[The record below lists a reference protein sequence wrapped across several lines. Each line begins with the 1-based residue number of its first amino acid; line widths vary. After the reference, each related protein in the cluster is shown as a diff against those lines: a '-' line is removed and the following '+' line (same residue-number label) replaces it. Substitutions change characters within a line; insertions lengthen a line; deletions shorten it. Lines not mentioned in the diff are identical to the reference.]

1 MRKFAY
7 LLIGCLAAFII
18 SVAFTACNNKDK
30 NDASIESSLVGVWEW
45 YYQEYGYSYL
55 LTVNA
60 NHTGSIV
67 VTSQNGS
74 GSVAQATFSWKCLSE
89 SIVRLVIESGNVPGM
104 GGEGNRLDFEVEFY
118 GSDRLVFTMTEY
130 PYESFGAFTRTENT
144 SSAGDDPKQKLVGTW
159 KLIAWKDSDT
169 QAYIP
174 WQDVYTTFT
183 VTTAG
188 TYTSVGYFGNGTGT
202 YTLYGS
208 ALTFY
213 PTGSPEPLG
222 TAGIISL
229 TNSELVVLFESD
241 TYLKFTK
248 L

>member
-67 VTSQNGS
+67 VASQNGS

-130 PYESFGAFTRTENT
+130 PYESFGAFTRTEM
-144 SSAGDDPKQKLVGTW
+144 ARCV
-159 KLIAWKDSDT
+159 IA
-169 QAYIP
+169 
-174 WQDVYTTFT
+174 
-183 VTTAG
+183 
-188 TYTSVGYFGNGTGT
+188 N
-202 YTLYGS
+202 
-208 ALTFY
+208 
-213 PTGSPEPLG
+213 
-222 TAGIISL
+222 
-229 TNSELVVLFESD
+229 
-241 TYLKFTK
+241 
-248 L
+248 